1 MHDNVKPAVIFL
13 GLGANLGN
21 KKDNIRDA
29 LSIIGKEGSVRIEK
43 VSSFY
48 LTQPW
53 GKSGDDPFVNAVARG
68 LTELNPEQLLV
79 YLKQVELKMGRKQT
93 SERMLPREIDLDILL
108 YDDFHIDR
116 SDLKIPHPEISTREF
131 VLVPL
136 LEIDRDMVHPV
147 SKKSFSSIYDGLKA
161 AGFPMGGRIIEKNYK
176 M

>member
-1 MHDNVKPAVIFL
+1 
-13 GLGANLGN
+13 
-21 KKDNIRDA
+21 
-29 LSIIGKEGSVRIEK
+29 
-43 VSSFY
+43 
-48 LTQPW
+48 
-53 GKSGDDPFVNAVARG
+53 
-68 LTELNPEQLLV
+68 
-79 YLKQVELKMGRKQT
+79 MGRKQT